1 MRLVHGV
8 SYWAVVV
15 KLDKLNKAR
24 RVFEETTDEGIR
36 RKADVEFAECYDWLM
51 ACNVSIDYEEGP
63 QLWIL
68 RPC

>member
-8 SYWAVVV
+8 SYWEVVV

-24 RVFEETTDEGIR
+24 RVFEETTDEKTR
-36 RKADVEFAECYDWLM
+36 QKADIDFAECYGWLV
-51 ACNVSIDYEEGP
+51 ACNVPLYFDEGP

-68 RPC
+68 RPF